1 MNNLTSVE
9 TFYAFSAIIGGILF
23 LIRTILS
30 FIGAD
35 SDADFDMGGG
45 DVSSIDLNSD
55 FDGQA
60 GDHSGI
66 DGQGASFNLFS
77 SHGIT
82 GFFLMFGLIG
92 LSLSKAGIP
101 EVLTAVGGLAAG
113 GFTMLVVAFIYYFMQ
128 RLQSD
133 GTMNIQTA
141 VGKTGTVYL
150 SLPEKGSGQVTIVVQ
165 GGLKQFD
172 AISADKSRI
181 PTGEFVRVV
190 HILNGKTLVVE
201 RVE

>member
-9 TFYAFSAIIGGILF
+9 TFYAFSAIIGGVLF

-30 FIGAD
+30 LVGAD
-35 SDADFDMGGG
+35 ADADFDMSGADIGH
-45 DVSSIDLNSD
+45 DLQ
-55 FDGQA
+55 GHL

-66 DGQGASFNLFS
+66 DGHGASFNLFS
-77 SHGIT
+77 MHSIT
-82 GFFLMFGLIG
+82 CFFLMFGLIG
-92 LSLSKAGIP
+92 LSLSKAGLP
-101 EVLTAVGGLAAG
+101 ELLTAIGGMASGA
-113 GFTMLVVAFIYYFMQ
+113 FTMLVVALIYYFMQ

-133 GTMNIQTA
+133 GTMKIETA

-150 SLPEKGSGQVTIVVQ
+150 SLPEKGSGQVSIVVQ

-181 PTGEFVRVV
+181 PTGEEVRVV
-190 HILNGKTLVVE
+190 RVVNGKTLVVE
-201 RVE
+201 RVD

>member
-1 MNNLTSVE
+1 MKNLTSVE
-9 TFYAFSAIIGGILF
+9 TFYAFSAIIGGVLF
-23 LIRTILS
+23 LIRTVLS
-30 FIGAD
+30 LVGAD
-35 SDADFDMGGG
+35 ADADFDMGGA
-45 DVSSIDLNSD
+45 DLSPD
-55 FDGQA
+55 FDGHA

-66 DGQGASFNLFS
+66 DGHGASFNLFS
-77 SHGIT
+77 THSIT

-101 EVLTAVGGLAAG
+101 ELLTAIGGLAAG
-113 GFTMLVVAFIYYFMQ
+113 GFTMLVVAFVYYFMQ

-133 GTMNIQTA
+133 GTMNLQTA
-141 VGKTGTVYL
+141 IGKTGTVYL

-165 GGLKQFD
+165 GGLRQFD

-181 PTGEFVRVV
+181 PTGEEVRVV
-190 HILNGKTLVVE
+190 RILNGKTLVVE

>member
-9 TFYAFSAIIGGILF
+9 TFYAFSAIIGGVLF

-30 FIGAD
+30 LVGAD
-35 SDADFDMGGG
+35 ADADFDMGGT
-45 DVSSIDLNSD
+45 DLGGVD
-55 FDGQA
+55 IGHDLQGHL

-66 DGQGASFNLFS
+66 DSHGASFNLFS
-77 SHGIT
+77 MHSIT

-92 LSLSKAGIP
+92 LSLSKAGLP
-101 EVLTAVGGLAAG
+101 ELLTAIGGMAAG
-113 GFTMLVVAFIYYFMQ
+113 AFTMLVVALIYYFMQ

-133 GTMNIQTA
+133 GTMKIETA

-150 SLPEKGSGQVTIVVQ
+150 SLPEKGSGQVSIVVQ

-172 AISADKSRI
+172 AISADKTRI
-181 PTGEFVRVV
+181 PTGEEVRVV
-190 HILNGKTLVVE
+190 RILNGKTLVVE